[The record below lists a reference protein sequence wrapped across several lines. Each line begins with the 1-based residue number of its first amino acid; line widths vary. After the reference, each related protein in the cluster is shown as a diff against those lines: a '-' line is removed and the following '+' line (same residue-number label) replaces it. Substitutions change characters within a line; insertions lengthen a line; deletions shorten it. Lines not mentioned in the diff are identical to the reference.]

1 MTESI
6 AEQSRAIPISSGRM
20 VRFAANMP
28 LEIALLCTDGV
39 RIERRYGDR
48 VKYTLTDERTMYVD
62 PFVADRIKELAI
74 QPGELFQICKRQAKI
89 GNRKTIYWA
98 VEQSGEPS
106 SQLERDLRESLDM
119 ARSRGTESQSIPNP
133 DLTPSA
139 APVPPVPPPNAF
151 YELEASSLSP
161 EASNG
166 KHGATDSGRISAS
179 PAPHVATDGTPALPC
194 TQLAHA
200 LKTAISAAADAE
212 KFAKTLDYNIRF
224 TTDDIRSMG
233 ITVLIG
239 MQQRMPR

>member
-6 AEQSRAIPISSGRM
+6 AAQSRAIPISSGKM

-28 LEIALLCTDGV
+28 LEIALQCTDGV
-39 RIERRYGDR
+39 RIEGRYGDR
-48 VKYTLTDERTMYVD
+48 VKYTLMDDRTMYVD
-62 PFVADRIKELAI
+62 PFVAERIKELAI

-98 VEQSGEPS
+98 VEQPGVP
-106 SQLERDLRESLDM
+106 SQLERDLRKSLEM
-119 ARSRGTESQSIPNP
+119 AKNWDLQSIQNP
-133 DLTPSA
+133 DLAPPA
-139 APVPPVPPPNAF
+139 APVPPEPPTNAF
-151 YELEASSLSP
+151 HELEESSP
-161 EASNG
+161 DNG
-166 KHGATDSGRISAS
+166 TSHTRDGANGLGQTTKDT
-179 PAPHVATDGTPALPC
+179 APPLPS

-224 TTDDIRSMG
+224 STDDIRSMG